1 MHLFNEEFSVSAPL
15 LTKLT
20 DHDPEKQNEV
30 EVLNTVGFEIL
41 HDDLRCSLENL
52 LNSRLKIQ
60 SLPPSMETLETSALT
75 YGIPDFSGYNF
86 LNEDSHRSLCRI
98 IKKAIE
104 AFEPRLHNVNVYL
117 LDNETIEIK
126 RALSFR
132 IEATISV
139 ANKPHGTSF
148 ESAMDI
154 VSRNFR
160 FEHN

>member
-1 MHLFNEEFSVSAPL
+1 MNMFNEDFAVSAPL
-15 LTKLT
+15 LAKLT
-20 DHDPEKQNEV
+20 DHDPEKKNEV
-30 EVLNTVGFEIL
+30 EVLNTVSFETL
-41 HDDLRCSLENL
+41 HDDLRRSLENL
-52 LNSRLKIQ
+52 LNSRLKLQ
-60 SLPPSMETLETSALT
+60 NLPTFMTEVETSPFT

-86 LNEDSHRSLCRI
+86 LNKDSHQSLCRI
-98 IKKAIE
+98 IKKTIE

-117 LDNETIEIK
+117 LNNETVEVK

-132 IEATISV
+132 IEATISI
-139 ANKPHGTSF
+139 ANRPHDTSF